1 MVCERGRALREGTKW
16 QPRPQSAGS
25 AVQTLVVS
33 LPPTFRLRPARD
45 EDAHAIAA
53 FANDEAEAVVGA
65 PVISPQWL
73 LRHWTAPSV
82 NRDRDVAV
90 VEASDGHPC
99 GYLSVRADPPYA
111 RVLALGIV
119 ARPYR
124 GRGLGGALVAE
135 NERRAQRLVALA
147 HPQLRVVIHSG
158 ALADEPRVSGLLAAH
173 GYREV
178 RRTTLMRIDF
188 HGEPAP
194 PAALGGIDVRP
205 FLPDNAEELFS
216 AHREAFADTWGEGEE
231 TYEDFRHHL
240 LDRPE
245 FDPELWFL
253 AWHGEELAA
262 YLGAQKDA
270 AEDPTRGYVDL
281 LGVRRAYRRR
291 GIGEALLRHAFQALF
306 RRGKGGCDLHVDA
319 DSLTGALRLYERV
332 GMRAHPRFATWEKE
346 LRPAARPSLQNR

>member
-1 MVCERGRALREGTKW
+1 
-16 QPRPQSAGS
+16 
-25 AVQTLVVS
+25 VQTLVVS
-33 LPPTFRLRPARD
+33 LPPGFRLRPARD

-53 FANDEAEAVVGA
+53 LANDEAERVIGA
-65 PVISPQWL
+65 PVISAQWL

-82 NRDRDVAV
+82 NREHDVAV
-90 VEASDGHPC
+90 VEASNGRLC

-119 ARPYR
+119 ALPYR

-147 HPQLRVVIHSG
+147 HPRLRVVIHSG

-188 HGEPAP
+188 DGEPAP
-194 PAALGGIDVRP
+194 PAALAGVDVRP
-205 FLPDNAEELFS
+205 LLPENAEELFS

-231 TYEDFRHHL
+231 AYEDFRHHL
-240 LDRPE
+240 LDRPQ
-245 FDPELWFL
+245 FDPDLWFL

-270 AEDPTRGYVDL
+270 AENPTRGYVDL

-346 LRPAARPSLQNR
+346 LRPAARPSAQNR